1 MFGDCH
7 PNEPRGLDGR
17 RTIVKSM
24 RAAWIKATA
33 KIKKVIY
40 WKVCIRSSV
49 LLYENTRKKE
59 RAPAINFHWLMTYMS
74 IFRSLVVYANM
85 PHSMWTWPCTL
96 SMLKHHRVSSHTHWR
111 SEIRCKKK
119 KIPATSFSIQIHSIA
134 FWFGVTTATAAAL
147 SLGQKYKHKQSHS
160 RALNIRIQCANT

>member
-119 KIPATSFSIQIHSIA
+119 KFQRPVSAYKYTVSHFGSGWRRPQRQHSHLARNININSHTLVHSI
-134 FWFGVTTATAAAL
+134 
-147 SLGQKYKHKQSHS
+147 
-160 RALNIRIQCANT
+160 

>member
-74 IFRSLVVYANM
+74 IFRSLVVYTNM

-119 KIPATSFSIQIHSIA
+119 KNSSDQFQHTNTQYRILVRGDDGHSGSTLTWPEI
-134 FWFGVTTATAAAL
+134 
-147 SLGQKYKHKQSHS
+147 
-160 RALNIRIQCANT
+160 